1 MEVAENDVDAGVD
14 LKENLEKQA
23 EFQHKIV
30 HLDRG
35 KLHVAQE
42 TCRSVV
48 VAKKLLEVGPHEVVS
63 RSLLVR

>member
-30 HLDRG
+30 HLDGG
-35 KLHVAQE
+35 KLNFMLH
-42 TCRSVV
+42 RR
-48 VAKKLLEVGPHEVVS
+48 LVGV
-63 RSLLVR
+63 